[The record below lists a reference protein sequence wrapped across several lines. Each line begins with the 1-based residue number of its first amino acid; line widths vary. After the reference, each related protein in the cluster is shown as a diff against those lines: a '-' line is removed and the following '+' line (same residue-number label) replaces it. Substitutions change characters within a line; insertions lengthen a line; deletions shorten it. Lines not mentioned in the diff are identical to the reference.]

1 MTQLPP
7 RLAAFH
13 VDGADRIGVVT
24 DAGIIDL
31 TADFGTRF
39 AGLKEVI
46 EGGAIPEMLA
56 AAEGR
61 QHDYTQDQVRWLIP
75 IANPEKLICIGVNF
89 PDRNAE
95 YKDGQEA
102 PAARPCSSAFPAALS
117 GMGKIWCAR
126 PKALSW
132 TMRAR

>member
-13 VDGADRIGVVT
+13 ADGADRIGVVT

-31 TADFGTRF
+31 TSDFGTRF

-61 QHDYTQDQVRWLIP
+61 QPDYAQDQVRWLIP
-75 IANPEKLICIGVNF
+75 IANPEKLICSVLWVVVVTKCACAMG
-89 PDRNAE
+89 
-95 YKDGQEA
+95 EA
-102 PAARPCSSAFPAALS
+102 CCPEATSPA
-117 GMGKIWCAR
+117 MCAISTSR
-126 PKALSW
+126 
-132 TMRAR
+132 